1 MNKRAI
7 WMYIFLGMYIV
18 GVWAQTNACQAKQGE
33 GQKSP
38 TLYYAVKGGN
48 IMARKLAENVTGS
61 YDFGVSS
68 GEHAF
73 NLLFAGSTLYIID
86 AGKQFTRLADSIDVN
101 DNTLGDGQI
110 RAMAADGSSVDLVIS
125 NVGGPAYQDPFY
137 GYIDGCDLYY
147 ADRSTGVFR
156 IHKGLRNTHWN
167 KEWYPYYF
175 QNNQLGYY
183 SRAIAYGAINSC
195 FAKVEDLW
203 YWGKTY
209 NGSGI
214 WRFTDSDILPDT
226 KSYYQ
231 PWVSAPEAGG
241 ILIDK
246 SYALYLCPKSF
257 VYDSQRR
264 VFYFSLYG
272 EAAGVYGISMSDID
286 LLRNVNDTNQLKAY
300 RIDSDVPINPITE
313 SNVGEGDVG
322 EYIGICQMA
331 LDEAT
336 GDVYFGY
343 RSANPEETGLYRYDA
358 IQKRI
363 SLIPDTKG
371 VEIYGVAIDNRWT
384 SLFTTIQSPEAGT
397 SLSVYPNPTTNF
409 LWIEGVQEDTP
420 ISVYTLSGTL
430 ILTQAVTKG
439 TNKIDVT
446 SLPNGLYILHLG
458 SEAFKFTRK

>member
-1 MNKRAI
+1 MC
-7 WMYIFLGMYIV
+7 IFLGMYAF
-18 GVWAQTNACQAKQGE
+18 GVWAQPNAYQPQQGE

-48 IMARKLAENVTGS
+48 IMARKLAENVAGS
-61 YDFGVSS
+61 YDLGVSS

-86 AGKQFTRLADSIDVN
+86 AGKQFTRLADSIEVY
-101 DNTLGDGQI
+101 DNTLGDGLI
-110 RAMAADGSSVDLVIS
+110 RAMAADGSSVDSVIS
-125 NVGGPAYQDPFY
+125 NVGGHAYQDPFY
-137 GYIDGCDLYY
+137 GYIEGNDLYY

-156 IHKGLRNTHWN
+156 IHRGLRNTHWD

-175 QNNQLGYY
+175 QNNKIGYY
-183 SRAIAYGAINSC
+183 SRGIAYGAINSC
-195 FAKVEDLW
+195 FAKVEGLW

-231 PWVSAPEAGG
+231 PGVSAPEAGG

-246 SYALYLCPKSF
+246 FNALYLCPKSF

-264 VFYFSLYG
+264 LFYFSLYG

-286 LLRNVNDTNQLKAY
+286 LLRNVNDTNQLKTY
-300 RIDSDVPINPITE
+300 RIDSEVPINPITE
-313 SNVGEGDVG
+313 DDKGEGSVG

-371 VEIYGVAIDNRWT
+371 VEIYGVAIDNRRT
-384 SLFTTIQSPEAGT
+384 SLFTAIQSPETGT
-397 SLSVYPNPTTNF
+397 SLSVYPNPTTNV
-409 LWIEGVQEDTP
+409 LWIEGVQEDNP
-420 ISVYTLSGTL
+420 MSIHSLSGNL
-430 ILTQAVTKG
+430 VLTQTATQG

-446 SLPNGLYILHLG
+446 TLPDGFYILCLG
-458 SEAFKFTRK
+458 CETFKFMKSK